1 MRHHVTPCTIT
12 TTAVVK
18 GRRTLPILIAPFTS
32 TYFLKAMVAAV
43 KQLIQT
49 VLFASYKCYKNC
61 TVLILEVRIKLVY
74 FSTPAHNAD
83 AVSICTRIL
92 KYRVWKIEFDELDF
106 LYISNSNFAGYTGS
120 KNLVQTRQKF
130 QFFKLDFSNS
140 IFQNPSA
147 DRYRDGTITSQIVL
161 CNIDTQYWIQR

>member
-1 MRHHVTPCTIT
+1 MRHPVTPCTIT

-18 GRRTLPILIAPFTS
+18 GRRTLPILIAPFTTS

-74 FSTPAHNAD
+74 FLTPTHIAEIVNTVNSFNMSQKSGTTST
-83 AVSICTRIL
+83 VS
-92 KYRVWKIEFDELDF
+92 
-106 LYISNSNFAGYTGS
+106 
-120 KNLVQTRQKF
+120 
-130 QFFKLDFSNS
+130 
-140 IFQNPSA
+140 
-147 DRYRDGTITSQIVL
+147 
-161 CNIDTQYWIQR
+161 

>member
-1 MRHHVTPCTIT
+1 MCHPVTPCTIT

-43 KQLIQT
+43 KQVIQT

-74 FSTPAHNAD
+74 FSTLFGTWQLGKIDVLVN
-83 AVSICTRIL
+83 SIC
-92 KYRVWKIEFDELDF
+92 KIE
-106 LYISNSNFAGYTGS
+106 
-120 KNLVQTRQKF
+120 K
-130 QFFKLDFSNS
+130 
-140 IFQNPSA
+140 
-147 DRYRDGTITSQIVL
+147 
-161 CNIDTQYWIQR
+161 